1 MHQRLVKSG
10 VGLLVVAL
18 IALVVSAA
26 VVKRDDSRMSAAKK
40 RKKGRRDVWQIPV
53 ATAPREDFEMGGLAD
68 MHLDPSAVVILST
81 FLAAQAGALI
91 WFASSVDKNLS
102 HLGEGLKDRNKKCDH
117 CAKVVIQLATKEVLS
132 I

>member
-53 ATAPREDFEMGGLAD
+53 ATAPREDFEMGG
-68 MHLDPSAVVILST
+68 T
-81 FLAAQAGALI
+81 FLAAQPG
-91 WFASSVDKNLS
+91 
-102 HLGEGLKDRNKKCDH
+102 R
-117 CAKVVIQLATKEVLS
+117 
-132 I
+132 